1 MDYAGN
7 CLDQED
13 MSDEAA
19 RGRSA
24 ASHENALRTGGR
36 MELKD
41 LLYEKRGSAAWVTLH
56 RPHALNAITPEM
68 IRSLKLAAEDARDD
82 TNTRALV
89 ITGAGRGFCAGAD
102 IRVLDRSALD
112 DFRDF
117 LLLLTEVWSFIRT
130 FPKPTIAAINGVVV
144 GAGFE
149 LTLVCDFRL
158 AVKSARIGSA
168 EVRINQ
174 PMTNGST
181 YLLSRLIGEAKA
193 KELGMTGDILDAD
206 EARRLGLVNAVVEPE
221 ALGSAVEELVQKL
234 ASRGPLAVAAVKQ
247 SFARNR
253 DVDIE
258 TAVMVEN
265 EAATA
270 CFVSA
275 DQKEGLQA
283 FLEKRAPRWT
293 GK

>member
-1 MDYAGN
+1 
-7 CLDQED
+7 
-13 MSDEAA
+13 
-19 RGRSA
+19 
-24 ASHENALRTGGR
+24 

-41 LLYEKRGSAAWVTLH
+41 LLYEKRGPAAWVTLH

-82 TNTRALV
+82 TNVRALV

-102 IRVLDRSALD
+102 IRVLDSSALA

-130 FPKPTIAAINGVVV
+130 FPKPTLAAINGVVV

-221 ALGSAVEELVQKL
+221 ALGSAVEELAQKL

-270 CFVSA
+270 CFVAA

>member
-1 MDYAGN
+1 
-7 CLDQED
+7 
-13 MSDEAA
+13 
-19 RGRSA
+19 
-24 ASHENALRTGGR
+24 
-36 MELKD
+36 MELQD
-41 LLYEKRGSAAWVTLH
+41 LLYEKREHTAWVTLN
-56 RPHALNAITPEM
+56 RPQALNAITPEM
-68 IRSLKLAAEDARDD
+68 IRSLRLAAEDARDD
-82 TNTRALV
+82 SNVRALV
-89 ITGAGRGFCAGAD
+89 ITGAGRAFCAGAD
-102 IRVLDRSALD
+102 IRVMDSGTLS

-117 LLLLTEVWSFIRT
+117 LIVLTDVWSFIRT

-158 AVKSARIGSA
+158 AATSARIGSA

-181 YLLSRLIGEAKA
+181 YLLTRLIGEAKA
-193 KELGMTGDILDAD
+193 KEVGMTGDILEAE
-206 EARRLGLVNAVVEPE
+206 EARRVGLVNAVVEPK
-221 ALGSAVEELVQKL
+221 ALASNVEELVKKL
-234 ASRGPLAVAAVKQ
+234 ASRAPVAVAAVKQ
-247 SFARNR
+247 CFARSR

-258 TAVMVEN
+258 TAIMVEN

-275 DQKEGLQA
+275 DQKEGLRA
-283 FLEKRAPRWT
+283 CLEKREARWA

>member
-1 MDYAGN
+1 
-7 CLDQED
+7 
-13 MSDEAA
+13 
-19 RGRSA
+19 
-24 ASHENALRTGGR
+24 

-41 LLYEKRGSAAWVTLH
+41 LLYEKRGHAAWATLH
-56 RPHALNAITPEM
+56 RPHALNAITLDM
-68 IRSLKLAAEDARDD
+68 IRSLRVVAEDARDD
-82 TNTRALV
+82 ANVRALV
-89 ITGAGRGFCAGAD
+89 ITGSGRGFCAGAD
-102 IRVLDRSALD
+102 IRLLDRASLQ

-117 LLLLTEVWSFIRT
+117 LIVLTDVWSFIRT

-158 AVKSARIGSA
+158 AARTARIGSA

-181 YLLSRLIGEAKA
+181 YLLARLIGETKA
-193 KELGMTGDILDAD
+193 KEIGMTGDILDAA
-206 EARRLGLVNAVVEPE
+206 EAGRLGLANAVVEPE
-221 ALGSAVEELVQKL
+221 ALERTVEELVQKL
-234 ASRGPLAVAAVKQ
+234 VSRGPLAVAAVKQ

-258 TAVMVEN
+258 TAIMVEN
-265 EAATA
+265 EVATA
-270 CFVSA
+270 CFISA
-275 DQKEGLQA
+275 DQKEGLEA
-283 FLEKRAPRWT
+283 FLEKRAPQWT

>member
-1 MDYAGN
+1 
-7 CLDQED
+7 
-13 MSDEAA
+13 
-19 RGRSA
+19 
-24 ASHENALRTGGR
+24 

-41 LLYEKRGSAAWVTLH
+41 LLYEKRGQAAWITLN
-56 RPHALNAITPEM
+56 RPQALNAITPEL
-68 IRSLKLAAEDARDD
+68 IRSLRLAAEDAREDR
-82 TNTRALV
+82 NVKALV

-102 IRVLDRSALD
+102 IRVMDNAGLEN
-112 DFRDF
+112 FREF
-117 LLLLTEVWSFIRT
+117 LALLTEVWSFIRT

-149 LTLVCDFRL
+149 LILVCDFRIAAKTAKL
-158 AVKSARIGSA
+158 GSA

-193 KELGMTGDILDAD
+193 KEIGMTGDIIAAEDAT
-206 EARRLGLVNAVVEPE
+206 RLGLLNQVVEPAE
-221 ALGSAVEELVQKL
+221 LESKVDELVKRL
-234 ASRGPLAVAAVKQ
+234 ASRGPIAVAQIKQ

-253 DVDIE
+253 DVDVE
-258 TAVMVEN
+258 TAIMVEN
-265 EAATA
+265 EAATT

-275 DQKEGLQA
+275 DQKEGLRA
-283 FLEKRAPRWT
+283 FLEKREAKWT

>member
-1 MDYAGN
+1 
-7 CLDQED
+7 
-13 MSDEAA
+13 
-19 RGRSA
+19 
-24 ASHENALRTGGR
+24 

-41 LLYEKRGSAAWVTLH
+41 LLYEKREHTAWVTLN
-56 RPHALNAITPEM
+56 RPQALNAITPDM

-82 TNTRALV
+82 NNVKALV

-102 IRVLDRSALD
+102 IRVMDNANLEH
-112 DFRDF
+112 FRTF
-117 LLLLTEVWSFIRT
+117 LNELTEAWSFIRT

-144 GAGFE
+144 GGGFE
-149 LTLVCDFRL
+149 LTLVCDFRV
-158 AVKSARIGSA
+158 ASKSARIGSA

-193 KELGMTGDILDAD
+193 KELGMTGDILDAE
-206 EARRLGLVNAVVEPE
+206 EAGRIGLVNAVVEPE
-221 ALGSAVEELVQKL
+221 ALESTVEELVKKL
-234 ASRGPLAVAAVKQ
+234 ASRGPIAVATVKQ
-247 SFARNR
+247 CFARNR

-258 TAVMVEN
+258 TAIMVEN

-283 FLEKRAPRWT
+283 FLQKREPRWA